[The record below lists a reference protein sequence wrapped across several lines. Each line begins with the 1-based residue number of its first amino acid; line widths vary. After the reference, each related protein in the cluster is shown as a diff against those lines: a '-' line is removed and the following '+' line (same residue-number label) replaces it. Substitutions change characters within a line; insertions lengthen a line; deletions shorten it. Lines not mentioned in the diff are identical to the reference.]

1 MKTVAALEYLKLRT
15 AVALKAWNQVATA
28 AGLVL
33 WTPVLRVPVME
44 EIPVVGDSSSG
55 SGGAIDVLGGVSAG
69 SSSVGGVH

>member
-15 AVALKAWNQVATA
+15 AVALKAWNQAATA

-44 EIPVVGDSSSG
+44 EIPVGRTLAVVQEGRLTCE
-55 SGGAIDVLGGVSAG
+55 AE
-69 SSSVGGVH
+69 